1 MYQLQNW
8 LIQEEDQMSK
18 QVRWKC
24 AICDHGLLAPTKP
37 RKNDVRRYCLPC
49 SSKSGKLVER
59 VAPSLEKKR
68 EQRSAVVREQNKIKR
83 ERTAT
88 KLQPLKE
95 RQKREAQRQRIFE
108 KEADRIWALFFPN
121 GTARKR
127 PPIKLVYSRSRGVSG
142 LWNGWEV
149 LVRIPR
155 SSKGGATAWETL
167 AHELCHAVV
176 GSRHDDREG
185 WHGRTFYTTLK
196 PVIEKRWNVRMDW
209 SFINGYTDTS
219 KSWGYKVDWEM
230 TDQLKKSGKVRFEY
244 HPDDLEVG

>member
-1 MYQLQNW
+1 
-8 LIQEEDQMSK
+8 MSK

-49 SSKSGKLVER
+49 SSKTGKLVER
-59 VAPSLEKKR
+59 IAPSLEKKR
-68 EQRSAVVREQNKIKR
+68 EQRSAVIKEQNKVKR

-95 RQKREAQRQRIFE
+95 RKKREAQRQRIFE

-121 GTARKR
+121 GTTRKR
-127 PPIKLVYSRSRGVSG
+127 PPIKLVYSRNGGVSG
-142 LWNGWEV
+142 LWDGWTV
-149 LVRIPR
+149 LVRISRR
-155 SSKGGATAWETL
+155 SCGGANEWETL

-176 GSRHDDREG
+176 GSRHRDNEG
-185 WHGRTFYTTLK
+185 SHGRTFYTTLK
-196 PVIEKRWNVRMDW
+196 PVIEKRWGVRMDW

-219 KSWGYKVDWEM
+219 KSWGYKVDWAM
-230 TDQLKKSGKVRFEY
+230 IRQLQESGKVKFEY
-244 HPDDLEVG
+244 KADNLEVGVR

>member
-1 MYQLQNW
+1 MV
-8 LIQEEDQMSK
+8 K

-24 AICDHGLLAPTKP
+24 GFCDHGLLAPTKP

-68 EQRSAVVREQNKIKR
+68 EQRSAVVKEQNKVKR

-95 RQKREAQRQRIFE
+95 RKKREVQRQRIFE

-121 GTARKR
+121 GTTRKR
-127 PPIKLVYSRSRGVSG
+127 PRIKLVYSHSRGVSG
-142 LWNGWEV
+142 LWDGWEV

-155 SSKGGATAWETL
+155 SSVGGAQEWETL

-176 GSRHDDREG
+176 GSRHRDNEG
-185 WHGRTFYTTLK
+185 SHGRTFYTTLK
-196 PVIEKRWNVRMDW
+196 PVIEKRWKVRMDW

-219 KSWGYKVDWEM
+219 KSWGYKVDWAM
-230 TDQLKKSGKVRFEY
+230 THQLRESGKVKFEY
-244 HPDDLEVG
+244 QPDDLGVR

>member
-1 MYQLQNW
+1 MV
-8 LIQEEDQMSK
+8 K

-24 AICDHGLLAPTKP
+24 GICDHGLLAPTKP
-37 RKNDVRRYCLPC
+37 RKNDVRRYCLAC
-49 SSKSGKLVER
+49 SSKTGKLVER

-68 EQRSAVVREQNKIKR
+68 EQRSAVVKEQNKVKR

-95 RQKREAQRQRIFE
+95 RKKREAERQRIFE

-121 GTARKR
+121 GTNRKR
-127 PPIKLVYSRSRGVSG
+127 PRIKLVYSHSRGVSG
-142 LWNGWEV
+142 LWDGWEV

-155 SSKGGATAWETL
+155 SSVGGAQEWETL

-176 GSRHDDREG
+176 GSRHRDNEG
-185 WHGRTFYTTLK
+185 SHGRTFYTTLK
-196 PVIEKRWNVRMDW
+196 PVIEKRWKVRMDW

-219 KSWGYKVDWEM
+219 KSWGYKVDWAM
-230 TDQLKKSGKVRFEY
+230 TRQLQDSGKVKFEY
-244 HPDDLEVG
+244 QPDDLGVR

>member
-1 MYQLQNW
+1 
-8 LIQEEDQMSK
+8 MSK

-24 AICDHGLLAPTKP
+24 AICNHGLLAPTKP
-37 RKNDVRRYCLPC
+37 RKNYVRRYCLPC

-68 EQRSAVVREQNKIKR
+68 EQRIDAVREQNKIKR
-83 ERTAT
+83 ERTAA

-121 GTARKR
+121 GTNRKR
-127 PPIKLVYSRSRGVSG
+127 PPIKLVYSKNRDASG
-142 LWNGWEV
+142 LWDGREV

-155 SSKGGATAWETL
+155 WSAGGAWVWEVL

-176 GSRHDDREG
+176 GCRHVEG
-185 WHGRTFYTTLK
+185 KHGRTFYTALK
-196 PVIEKRWNVRMDW
+196 PVIEKRWKVQMDW
-209 SFINGYTDTS
+209 SFINGHTDTS
-219 KSWGYKVDWEM
+219 KSWGYKVDYAM
-230 TDQLKKSGKVRFEY
+230 ADQLRESGKVQFGY
-244 HPDDLEVG
+244 QADDLKVG

>member
-1 MYQLQNW
+1 MT
-8 LIQEEDQMSK
+8 K

-68 EQRSAVVREQNKIKR
+68 EQRSAVVREQNKMKR
-83 ERTAT
+83 ERTAI

-108 KEADRIWALFFPN
+108 KEADRIWALFFPT
-121 GTARKR
+121 GTTRKR
-127 PPIKLVYSRSRGVSG
+127 PPIKLVYSHGGGVSG
-142 LWNGWEV
+142 LWNGCEV

-155 SSKGGATAWETL
+155 WSVGGATAWETL

-176 GSRHDDREG
+176 GYRHDDREG
-185 WHGRTFYTTLK
+185 YHGRTFYTTLK
-196 PVIEKRWNVRMDW
+196 PVIEKRWGVRMDW

-219 KSWGYKVDWEM
+219 KSWGYKVDWAM
-230 TDQLKKSGKVRFEY
+230 TRQLEKSGKVRFEY
-244 HPDDLEVG
+244 KADDLSVGVG